1 MSRESLLYAD
11 EGYAEPGQ
19 EERRPGSG
27 TKLVFGLALLTG
39 LLLLFV
45 WTARL
50 LTNPAV
56 LPIRNVR
63 VEGEF
68 RHLSREALRDS
79 VVDVVRDGFF
89 NVKVSLIQD
98 ALHANPWVA
107 GVTVR
112 RVWPDGLVV
121 KVVEEQAMARWGE
134 QGLLSTA
141 GNIFFPAMD
150 AIPPGLPSFYGP
162 ENTHNLILN
171 RYVQI
176 GESLSPH
183 GWTLAEV
190 RLDKRW
196 SWSFSLGSGARVLLG
211 RRDVTARIA
220 AFAELAQTDIGARMD
235 QIAVIDMRYTN
246 GFALRWK
253 SQNENNIDAELND
266 HG

>member
-19 EERRPGSG
+19 EDRRHSGG
-27 TKLVFGLALLTG
+27 TKFILGLALLAG
-39 LLLLFV
+39 LLLLFL
-45 WTARL
+45 WTVRL
-50 LTNPAV
+50 MSNPAT
-56 LPIRNVR
+56 LPIRTVR

-89 NVKVSLIQD
+89 NVNVSRIQD

-121 KVVEEQAMARWGE
+121 KVAEEQAMARWGE
-134 QGLLSTA
+134 RGLLSTE
-141 GNIFFPAMD
+141 GNIFFPDAD
-150 AIPPGLPSFYGP
+150 AIPPGLPSFFGP
-162 ENTHNLILN
+162 ENTHNLISN
-171 RYVQI
+171 RYLQI
-176 GESLSPH
+176 SETLAPH

-220 AFAELAQTDIGARMD
+220 AFAELAQTDFGARMD
-235 QIAVIDMRYTN
+235 QIAIIDMRYTN

-253 SQNENNIDAELND
+253 SQNENNMGAELND

>member
-1 MSRESLLYAD
+1 MSRASLLHAD
-11 EGYAEPGQ
+11 EGYAEQGD
-19 EERRPGSG
+19 EDRRTISG
-27 TKLVFGLALLTG
+27 TKIFLGLVLLVGLMV
-39 LLLLFV
+39 LLL
-45 WTARL
+45 WTVRL
-50 LTNPAV
+50 VSNPAT

-89 NVKVSLIQD
+89 NMKVSLIQD

-107 GVTVR
+107 GVTVC

-134 QGLLSTA
+134 RGLLSTE
-141 GNIFFPAMD
+141 GNIFFPAAD
-150 AIPPGLPSFYGP
+150 AIPQELPVFFGP

-171 RYVQI
+171 RYLQI
-176 GESLSPH
+176 SETLAPH

-190 RLDKRW
+190 RLDQRW
-196 SWSFSLGSGARVLLG
+196 SWSFSLGSGTRVLLG

-220 AFAELAQTDIGARMD
+220 AFAELAQTDFGARMD
-235 QIAVIDMRYTN
+235 RIAVIDMRYTN

-253 SQNENNIDAELND
+253 SENENNIDAELND